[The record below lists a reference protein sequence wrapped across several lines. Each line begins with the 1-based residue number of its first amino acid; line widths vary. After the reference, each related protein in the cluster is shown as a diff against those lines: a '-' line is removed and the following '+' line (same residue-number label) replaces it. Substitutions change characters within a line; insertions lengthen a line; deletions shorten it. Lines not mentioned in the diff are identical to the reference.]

1 MRVGVLGGTFN
12 PIHFGHLRA
21 AEEAREAAGL
31 DKVIFM
37 PTFLTPH
44 KADEVGTSAKVRC
57 EMISLAI
64 ADNNAFELS
73 DIEIKRGGVS
83 YTIDTV
89 KELIKTGNKGTE
101 VNLIVG
107 ADAFSDISSWCDFE
121 ALFTLASFIIVGRP
135 GFPAKKPGDA
145 LPVELAGRFWYDG
158 ATGAYINYHGNSL
171 VYVDGVPLDISS
183 SDVRKRVKENASIRY
198 LVPDGVERYIRSAHL
213 YR

>member
-44 KADEVGTSAKVRC
+44 KADEVTTPAKARY
-57 EMISLAI
+57 EMIRLAI
-64 ADNNAFELS
+64 SGDKYFEVS

-89 KELIKTGNKGTE
+89 KELIKTGGKGTE

-107 ADAFSDISSWCDFE
+107 ADAFNDISSWCDFE

-135 GFPAKKPGDA
+135 GFPAKKPGEA
-145 LPVELAGRFWYDG
+145 LPVELAGRFWYDV
-158 ATGAYINYHGNSL
+158 ATGAYMNYHGNSL
-171 VYVDGVPLDISS
+171 IYISAVPLDISS
-183 SDVRKRVKENASIRY
+183 SDVRRRVKEGSSIRY
-198 LVPDGVERYIRSAHL
+198 LVPDDVERYVSKMHL

>member
-12 PIHFGHLRA
+12 PIHYGHLRA

-44 KADEVGTSAKVRC
+44 KADEVMTPAKVRC
-57 EMISLAI
+57 EMIRMAI
-64 ADNNAFELS
+64 ADNKAFELS
-73 DIEIKRGGVS
+73 DMEIKRGGVS

-89 KELIKTGNKGTE
+89 KELIKTGGTGTE

-135 GFPAKKPGDA
+135 GLLAKKPGDA
-145 LPVELAGRFWYDG
+145 LPVELAGRFWYD
-158 ATGAYINYHGNSL
+158 AAIGAYMNYHGNSL
-171 VYVDGVPLDISS
+171 VYIDGVPLDISS
-183 SDVRKRVKENASIRY
+183 SDVRRRVKEGSSIRY
-198 LVPDGVERYIRSAHL
+198 LVPDDVERYIRSTHL

>member
-12 PIHFGHLRA
+12 PIHLGHLRV

-44 KADEVGTSAKVRC
+44 KADEVNSPAKVRS
-57 EMISLAI
+57 EMIRMAI
-64 ADNNAFELS
+64 AGNKAFELS
-73 DIEIKRGGVS
+73 DMEIKRGGVS

-89 KELIKTGNKGTE
+89 RELIKTGGKDTE
-101 VNLIVG
+101 VDMIVG

-121 ALFTLASFIIVGRP
+121 TLFTLASFIVVGRP
-135 GFPAKKPGDA
+135 GFPAGKPNDA
-145 LPVELAGRFWYDG
+145 LPVELAGRFWYDN
-158 ATGAYINYHGNSL
+158 ATGAYMNYHGNSL
-171 VYVDGVPLDISS
+171 VYVNGTLLDISS
-183 SDVRKRVKENASIRY
+183 SDIRKRVKTGCSIRY
-198 LVPDGVERYIRSAHL
+198 LVPDEVERYIRSAHL